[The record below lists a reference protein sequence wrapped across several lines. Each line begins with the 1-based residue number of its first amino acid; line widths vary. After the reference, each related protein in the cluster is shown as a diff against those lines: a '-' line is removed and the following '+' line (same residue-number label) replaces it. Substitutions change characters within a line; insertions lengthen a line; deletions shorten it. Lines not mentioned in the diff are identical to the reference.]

1 MKTRKIIS
9 FLLAALTLAFMLPL
23 TAMAQTFEHEETFTI
38 GDADGDGEVN
48 MLDLF
53 SLKRYLSGYQNEN
66 FVTDACDFSAKGSV
80 SMPDLLEEKK
90 LLAG

>member
-1 MKTRKIIS
+1 MKKMIS

-66 FVTDACDFSAKGSV
+66 RKKQPTDGEYLHRTAECRDRC
-80 SMPDLLEEKK
+80 L
-90 LLAG
+90 